1 MEREFLTSEE
11 VLQVLRVSKPTLTRW
26 VREGVL
32 PVYRFGRQLRFPK
45 DEFEAWVAAQ
55 RADRGNAVGEEVPA

>member
-1 MEREFLTSEE
+1 MTTEFLTSEE

-45 DEFEAWVAAQ
+45 DEFATWVEAH
-55 RADRGNAVGEEVPA
+55 RADRVHSGEEEGE